1 MNKKIWVIM
10 LLISILISACDKPVR
25 ATLPPGPDQ
34 TWIDDPLPNSTI
46 PQLPYKIV
54 FHGASFVG
62 VTEFEVQIDG
72 VVLASVPPISSGSGG
87 PNYGTMFLGEY
98 EWTPPAPGTYQL
110 KVRARANGQ
119 FSSPDQIQV
128 TVSGGE
134 LIIIPPLQI
143 PVTVSGDELIIIPPL
158 PIIKECTFTALIN
171 QFCRLGPGMGYEAI
185 DNFVV
190 HQSASII
197 GQSTDDFFWYVY
209 GPNYGELC
217 TVPKAER
224 FGETDG
230 DCAEQPRF
238 TPIPLPSP
246 TPTLEPTPC
255 PAGIPCP

>member
-1 MNKKIWVIM
+1 MNKKIWIII
-10 LLISILISACDKPVR
+10 LLLSILITACDKPVR

-34 TWIDDPLPNSTI
+34 TWIDAPLPNSTI

-62 VTEFEVQIDG
+62 VTEFEIQIDG

-87 PNYGTMFLGEY
+87 PTYGTMFLGEY
-98 EWTPPAPGTYQL
+98 EWTPSAPGTYQI
-110 KVRARANGQ
+110 KVRARGNGQ
-119 FSSPDQIQV
+119 YSSPDQIQV
-128 TVSGGE
+128 TVSGAE
-134 LIIIPPLQI
+134 LKII
-143 PVTVSGDELIIIPPL
+143 SAL
-158 PIIKECTFTALIN
+158 PMEIIKECTFTAIIN

-190 HQSASII
+190 SQSASII

-224 FGETDG
+224 FGEADG

-255 PAGIPCP
+255 PAGVPCP

>member
-1 MNKKIWVIM
+1 MKSKIWVIII
-10 LLISILISACDKPVR
+10 LISILISACDKPVR
-25 ATLPPGPDQ
+25 ATLPPGPNQ
-34 TWIDDPLPNSTI
+34 TWIDAPLDGSTL
-46 PQLPYKIV
+46 PLLPYKLV

-62 VTEFEVQIDG
+62 VTEFEVQVDS
-72 VVLASVPPISSGSGG
+72 VVMATVPPISSGSGG
-87 PNYGTMFLGEY
+87 QQYGTMFLGEY
-98 EWTPPAPGTYQL
+98 EWTPPAPGIYLIT
-110 KVRARANGQ
+110 VRAKGNGQ
-119 FSSPDQIQV
+119 FSSPDQVQI

-134 LIIIPPLQI
+134 LKIISPMPM
-143 PVTVSGDELIIIPPL
+143 ELVQ
-158 PIIKECTFTALIN
+158 ECIYTALIN
-171 QFCRLGPGMGYEAI
+171 QFCRLSSGIGYEAV
-185 DNFVV
+185 DNFVAG
-190 HQSASII
+190 QSAPII

-255 PAGIPCP
+255 PAGVPCP